1 MRSSFENTIIIILIT
16 FLGNFEKL
24 RKFSLK
30 MCIFCNIYLVGK
42 INMILQEILRKVSA
56 YYTLLVYDL
65 EFTTPC

>member
-24 RKFSLK
+24 RKLSLK